1 MVEIP
6 SFSRYWS
13 SNPKFQGENKNLDV
27 YLEENHPNGPA
38 NSMKAECLKYP
49 LKVSNRSTPTTQRTL
64 VLEDFEPLKMARS
77 TFQNTSNSR
86 VFALGC
92 RDRMVKI
99 HHIYSY
105 IFLYIP
111 ISHMIAFPKKAFTTV
126 LDPVLFKAGPGDSQ
140 K

>member
-1 MVEIP
+1 M
-6 SFSRYWS
+6 
-13 SNPKFQGENKNLDV
+13 KFIQTNQEQPQTLVLHGVFFLTGWWLKYPVFQDIGPQTQNFRVKIKTYIDV

-92 RDRMVKI
+92 RDRMVKVL
-99 HHIYSY
+99 HIYSY
-105 IFLYIP
+105 IFLSP
-111 ISHMIAFPKKAFTTV
+111 T
-126 LDPVLFKAGPGDSQ
+126 
-140 K
+140 